1 MPEARQKARGKLRVG
16 GRVGF
21 YLLFYFCFYMVAY
34 SIIAYQRRLQV
45 ASKQHVNIEVNDN
58 ENALVDGEKIASV
71 MQIIE
76 TWEYPELLR
85 LRDLISEAY
94 KQKAEEAK
102 ATVIAETQRKFEQ
115 LGLSFD
121 DVVAMQKKRKR
132 AVRTPVVPKYRSPEG
147 REWSGKGARPK
158 WIREYEEAGG
168 NREDY
173 RIQEEGEAEI

>member
-1 MPEARQKARGKLRVG
+1 
-16 GRVGF
+16 
-21 YLLFYFCFYMVAY
+21 MVAY

-45 ASKQHVNIEVNDN
+45 ASRQHAYIEVSDN
-58 ENALVDGEKIASV
+58 ENELVDGEKIASV
-71 MQIIE
+71 MQIVE

-102 ATVIAETQRKFEQ
+102 AAIIAETQRKFEQ
-115 LGLSFD
+115 WGLSFD
-121 DVVAMQKKRKR
+121 DVAAMQKKRKR
-132 AVRTPVVPKYRSPEG
+132 AIRTPAVPKYRSPEG

-173 RIQEEGEAEI
+173 RIQEEGKTEI